1 MNIEKIN
8 YNEVLISGKINNI
21 REFNS
26 YIAFGLT
33 CNTFA
38 KIKSNCFISFHI
50 HEDLYNV
57 YKDLFFKNNKI
68 FVKGYLNSYSDK
80 DNKIVIYVK
89 VTDVANNQDD
99 IMYGR
104 KEPYIRYDPD
114 GVMVWNGKR
123 CENEPLSEDDPEYLE
138 MVEML
143 KEYE

>member
-1 MNIEKIN
+1 MDIEKIN

-68 FVKGYLNSYSDK
+68 FVRGYLNSY
-80 DNKIVIYVK
+80 
-89 VTDVANNQDD
+89 TDIHN
-99 IMYGR
+99 IILIIC
-104 KEPYIRYDPD
+104 YIC
-114 GVMVWNGKR
+114 NLCKSNR
-123 CENEPLSEDDPEYLE
+123 CS
-138 MVEML
+138 
-143 KEYE
+143 K